1 MILVVDMNWKRDS
14 LALNEFVSPIV
25 SVVQPLEECEVK
37 HFLDI
42 ETPELE
48 DYNKIILSGTMLKDH
63 ATLKQ
68 VDKFNW
74 IKTPDI

>member
-14 LALNEFVSPIV
+14 LAFNEFVSPIV

-42 ETPELE
+42 ETHRAGRLQQ
-48 DYNKIILSGTMLKDH
+48 DH
-63 ATLKQ
+63 SFRNNAQRPCNPKAS
-68 VDKFNW
+68 
-74 IKTPDI
+74 